1 MSVKVIF
8 MGRPTKDPVMSQS
21 QNGTEYISLD
31 VAVSQRG
38 QTGNDETVFYQCY
51 FSKGLA
57 DRLVKAK
64 VKKGSCISIVGS
76 LELHPFMYQQG
87 NNAGKPGIN
96 ANVRVLDWEYTI
108 SNRPENAGN
117 TPNQSNHPNGYG
129 QTGTGLSC
137 RKCWRNTCPWW
148 YWLSNPGSTCFQSP
162 TRKSAEPCCS
172 STELPKSEL
181 SAGTVFCRWVSA
193 GKLWRFPKCT
203 TGTAS
208 ISKLK
213 TTQ

>member
-31 VAVSQRG
+31 VAVSQRS

-64 VKKGSCISIVGS
+64 VKKGSCLSIVGS

-129 QTGTGLSC
+129 QTGNGPAYPAGNVGGTPALGGTGYQTQGAPAS
-137 RKCWRNTCPWW
+137 RAPQG
-148 YWLSNPGSTCFQSP
+148 NPQNHAAPPQSYP
-162 TRKSAEPCCS
+162 NQNYPQEQS
-172 STELPKSEL
+172 
-181 SAGTVFCRWVSA
+181 SAGGYPQESYGGFQNVPQEQ
-193 GKLWRFPKCT
+193 LPFPN
-203 TGTAS
+203 
-208 ISKLK
+208 
-213 TTQ
+213 

>member
-1 MSVKVIF
+1 
-8 MGRPTKDPVMSQS
+8 MSQS

-117 TPNQSNHPNGYG
+117 TPNPSNHPNGYG
-129 QTGTGLSC
+129 QTGNGPAYPAGNVGGTPALGGTG
-137 RKCWRNTCPWW
+137 
-148 YWLSNPGSTCFQSP
+148 
-162 TRKSAEPCCS
+162 
-172 STELPKSEL
+172 
-181 SAGTVFCRWVSA
+181 
-193 GKLWRFPKCT
+193 
-203 TGTAS
+203 
-208 ISKLK
+208 
-213 TTQ
+213 

>member
-64 VKKGSCISIVGS
+64 VKKAPAFPSSVRLNYTRSCTSRVIMPESPAS
-76 LELHPFMYQQG
+76 TQMYG
-87 NNAGKPGIN
+87 
-96 ANVRVLDWEYTI
+96 
-108 SNRPENAGN
+108 
-117 TPNQSNHPNGYG
+117 
-129 QTGTGLSC
+129 
-137 RKCWRNTCPWW
+137 
-148 YWLSNPGSTCFQSP
+148 F
-162 TRKSAEPCCS
+162 
-172 STELPKSEL
+172 
-181 SAGTVFCRWVSA
+181 
-193 GKLWRFPKCT
+193 
-203 TGTAS
+203 
-208 ISKLK
+208 
-213 TTQ
+213 